1 MRTSSLVLTFP
12 VLSFTVFHYRKAAM
26 LGDSFA
32 MYKIGTILLQ
42 GRLGSRSNVR
52 EGVLWLKRAAQPV
65 ASRSNSES
73 PNALFELAQL
83 YDGTCKT
90 VQESELTGIVIQDEA
105 YAYTLYL
112 RAAELG
118 FPPAQYQLGKAY
130 EHGLLGLPVD
140 PRRSIQFYAMAAER
154 SHPEAELALSGWYLT
169 GAEGIVQ
176 QSDAHA
182 YQWAR
187 KAAEKGLPKAEYAV
201 GYYSENGVGVDADKS
216 EALAWYGKA
225 AAKGNKRAA
234 AKVQELQ
241 GSAPPSIH
249 ASSSSSSLLSKL
261 KASPSRGK
269 RTAIS
274 FLSRSSSN
282 TSLSTLGSTTTN

>member
-1 MRTSSLVLTFP
+1 MPLGSP
-12 VLSFTVFHYRKAAM
+12 VFHYKKAAT

-32 MYKIGTILLQ
+32 MYKYGLTLIQ
-42 GRLGSRSNVR
+42 GRLGMRQNVR

-73 PNALFELAQL
+73 PNALFELGQL
-83 YDGTCKT
+83 YDGTSKM
-90 VQESELTGIVIQDEA
+90 VQATDLQGIVIQDEA

-118 FPPAQYQLGKAY
+118 FPPAQHQLGTAY
-130 EHGLLGLPVD
+130 EHGHFGLPVD

-169 GAEGIVQ
+169 GAEGVVQ
-176 QSDAHA
+176 QSDAQA
-182 YQWAR
+182 YHWAR
-187 KAAEKGLPKAEYAV
+187 KAAEKGLSKAEYAV
-201 GYYSENGVGVDADKS
+201 GYYTENGVGVEADKA
-216 EALAWYGKA
+216 EALRWYNKA

-234 AKVQELQ
+234 VKAAALQ
-241 GSAPPSIH
+241 GTVVAAADAPV
-249 ASSSSSSLLSKL
+249 ASSGASGILGRL
-261 KASPSRGK
+261 KSSPSRSGK
-269 RTAIS
+269 PRAIS

-282 TSLSTLGSTTTN
+282 TSLSTMGSK